1 MKKRFSEEQIIKIL
15 KSQEAGLKTAKVCRG
30 YGISEA
36 TFYKWKAK
44 YGGMDISEAKRL
56 KELESENAKLKRL
69 LADAELDKLM
79 LKDLYSRQKS
89 GCPRWVEN

>member
-15 KSQEAGLKTAKVCRG
+15 KSQEAGLKRAEVCRG

-56 KELESENAKLKRL
+56 KELERENAKLKRL

-79 LKDLYSRQKS
+79 LKDLLSKK
-89 GCPRWVEN
+89 W

>member
-1 MKKRFSEEQIIKIL
+1 MKKRYTEEQIIKIL
-15 KSQEAGLKTAKVCRG
+15 KSHEAGLKTAEVCRE

-44 YGGMDISEAKRL
+44 YGGMEVSEAKRL
-56 KELESENAKLKRL
+56 KELENENAKLKRL

-79 LKDLYSRQKS
+79 LKDLLSKK
-89 GCPRWVEN
+89 W